1 MAWINLGSSLPIQN
15 RRVVLSPGAVFDNTE
30 GERIAAITGKKRI
43 AILQNHG
50 AIAVGKLS
58 IDEAAWWQLSFEFSC
73 QAQILADSARRPTD
87 PLIVAGPEEIA
98 STKAEMGTAEMGWF
112 SLAAYIEEEEYYSN
126 GHHKL

>member
-1 MAWINLGSSLPIQN
+1 M
-15 RRVVLSPGAVFDNTE
+15 FDNTE

-50 AIAVGKLS
+50 TLAVGKLS

-73 QAQILADSARRPTD
+73 QAQILADSARRSTD
-87 PLIVAGPEEIA
+87 ELIVAGPEEIA

-112 SLAAYIEEEEYYSN
+112 SLAAYIEEEEFYSN